1 MKKGFKAVIHY
12 ECGEPA
18 FLAVDMIWNGSTQV
32 TAEKLAHLKGRVK
45 YTDETIV
52 LCESCGAKIADLSAT
67 HDNHII
73 AISTNEGYRKYW
85 TKFREERE
93 EHQLYRKLHAMLD
106 EELQQRK
113 G

>member
-1 MKKGFKAVIHY
+1 MKKGYKAVIHY

-18 FLAVDMIWNGSTQV
+18 FLAVEQIWNGKTPV
-32 TAEKLAHLKGRVK
+32 TADKLAHLKGRAK
-45 YTDETIV
+45 YTDEKIV
-52 LCESCGAKIADLSAT
+52 ICESCGAKIADLSST
-67 HDNHII
+67 IDNHII

-85 TKFREERE
+85 TEYRADREQ
-93 EHQLYRKLHAMLD
+93 HQLYRKLHAMLD